1 MSASPWYSS
10 TADAAGVP
18 PEVAERAVQWLLEL
32 QAPDA
37 APATVAA
44 WRAWRAEDPRHE
56 LAWQRI
62 ESVNGR
68 LTHLADPHNA
78 AIARAALAPSRSHA
92 RQANGSASRRHAL
105 KAVLLLAGAGGV
117 AWGAREYVPWRAW
130 TADYRTAVGERRTL
144 VLADGSELI
153 LNTDSAV
160 DVRFDDAQ
168 RLVRLLAGEILVRTA
183 NAWSSTPPFVV
194 ETAQG
199 TALALGPRYAVRLE
213 DGETDVSVLTGA
225 VRIQPARSAARA
237 RVVSAGHRVR
247 YSASAVIG
255 DVPVDDTSV
264 AWSDGYIVA
273 RSMRL
278 ADFIGELARYSMDAL
293 SCDPDIA
300 DLRVSGSFP
309 VADIGRVLDTLSMT
323 LGVRIRTVTR
333 FWGARSVRLV
343 AGPGASGVVA
353 PAAASSGT
361 LPS

>member
-1 MSASPWYSS
+1 MSASPWYST
-10 TADAAGVP
+10 TADAAGIA

-32 QAPDA
+32 QAPDVT
-37 APATVAA
+37 PATVAA
-44 WRAWRAEDPRHE
+44 WRAWRAEDSRHE

-68 LTHLADPHNA
+68 LTHLASPHNA
-78 AIARAALAPSRSHA
+78 AIARAALAPSRQHEGA
-92 RQANGSASRRHAL
+92 GRRHAL

-117 AWGAREYVPWRAW
+117 AWSAREYVPWRAW

-199 TALALGPRYAVRLE
+199 TTLAMGPRYAVRLE
-213 DGETDVSVLTGA
+213 DGATDVSVLLGA
-225 VRIQPARSAARA
+225 VRIQPARSAAHA
-237 RVVSAGHRVR
+237 RVVPAGHRVR
-247 YSASAVIG
+247 YSTTAVTG
-255 DVPVDDTSV
+255 DVPVDDTAV
-264 AWSDGYIVA
+264 AWSEGYIVA

-278 ADFIGELARYSMDAL
+278 GDFIDELARYSMDPL

-323 LGVRIRTVTR
+323 LGVRIKTRTR

-343 AGPGASGVVA
+343 AGPTPPGAPSG
-353 PAAASSGT
+353 AALKS
-361 LPS
+361 

>member
-44 WRAWRAEDPRHE
+44 WREWRAEDPRHE

-78 AIARAALAPSRSHA
+78 AIARAALAPSHPHSHSHA
-92 RQANGSASRRHAL
+92 QATRSTGRRHAL
-105 KAVLLLAGAGGV
+105 KAVVLLAGAGGV
-117 AWGAREYVPWRAW
+117 AWGARDYVPWRAW

-247 YSASAVIG
+247 YSASAVMG
-255 DVPVDDTSV
+255 DVPVDDTAV

-309 VADIGRVLDTLSMT
+309 VADVGRVLDTLSMT

-333 FWGARSVRLV
+333 FWGARSLRLV
-343 AGPGASGVVA
+343 AGPTA
-353 PAAASSGT
+353 PAAAPGGT